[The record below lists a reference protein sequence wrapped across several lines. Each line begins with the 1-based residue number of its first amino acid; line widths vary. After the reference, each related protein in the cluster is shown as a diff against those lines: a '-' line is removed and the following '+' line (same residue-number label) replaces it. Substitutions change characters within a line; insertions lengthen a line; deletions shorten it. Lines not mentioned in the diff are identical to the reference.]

1 MTNVIDL
8 DEPYLK
14 REGMIQGQKGVDK
27 GLNRALHAT

>member
-14 REGMIQGQKGVDK
+14 REGMIRGKNGAIK
-27 GLNRALHAT
+27 ARNRAFSAL